1 MSRSLG
7 CMTLRLHDTAAR
19 AVREFTPVKPGKAS
33 LYLCGAT
40 VQAPPHI
47 GHIRSGV
54 NFDILVRW
62 LAASGYQVTFCRN
75 VTDIDDK
82 ILRTA
87 ATEGVAWWAVAERN
101 QRAFTRAYDV
111 LGCLPPDVEPRA
123 TGHVPEMIVLMRRL
137 IESGHAYAAG
147 GDVYFDVLSYDRYGE
162 LSGQRLEHMRAAED
176 VDESHKRDPRD
187 FALWKGAKPGEPSW
201 ETPWGPGRPGWHLE
215 CSAMSTKYLG
225 PTFDIHGG
233 GMDLVFPHHENELAQ
248 SRAAGDGFA
257 RYWVHNGLVGV
268 AGEKMSKSLGNSLLV
283 DVMITEV
290 RPAELRYYLGQA
302 HYRSEIEY
310 SPDALAEAAA
320 AYRRIEGFVTRA
332 AEAGSAA
339 TAAEAG
345 ASGLPAGFGAAL
357 DDDLAVPQALA
368 VVHEAVT
375 EGNTALAAGDV
386 AGAAKQAAAVRGMMS
401 VLGLDPLDDR
411 WPGQSGQGNGG
422 ALRPVVDAL
431 VEVALQQR
439 QAARERKDYAEADAI
454 RARLA
459 DAGVLVE
466 DTPRGPR
473 WELSR

>member
-1 MSRSLG
+1 MS
-7 CMTLRLHDTAAR
+7 LRLHDTATR
-19 AVREFTPVKPGKAS
+19 TVRDFTPVMPGRAS

-47 GHIRSGV
+47 GHVRSEI

-62 LAASGYQVTFCRN
+62 LEATGYQVTFCRN

-87 ATEGVAWWAVAERN
+87 QGEGVAWWAVAERN
-101 QRAFTRAYDV
+101 QRAFTRAYEA
-111 LGCLPPDVEPRA
+111 LGCRPPDVEPRA

-137 IESGHAYAAG
+137 IESGHAYASG
-147 GDVYFDVLSYDRYGE
+147 GDVYFDVLSYPHYGE
-162 LSGQRLEHMRAAED
+162 LSGQRLEHMRAADD

-225 PTFDIHGG
+225 ETFDIHGG
-233 GMDLVFPHHENELAQ
+233 GLDLVFPHHENELAQ

-257 RYWVHNGLVGV
+257 RYWVHNGLLGL

-283 DVMITEV
+283 DAMIKEV

-302 HYRSEIEY
+302 HYRSEMDY

-320 AYRRIEGFVTRA
+320 AFRRIEGFVTRA
-332 AEAGSAA
+332 AEAGPSADPVPAAPSAA
-339 TAAEAG
+339 A
-345 ASGLPAGFGAAL
+345 LPAAFVAAM

-375 EGNTALAAGDV
+375 EGNSALAAGDE
-386 AGAAKQAAAVRGMMS
+386 AGAAKQASAVRAMMA
-401 VLGLDPLDDR
+401 VLGLDPLAEH
-411 WPGQSGQGNGG
+411 WSGPGAAAG
-422 ALRPVVDAL
+422 LRPVVDAL
-431 VEVALQQR
+431 VTVALQQR
-439 QAARERKDYAEADAI
+439 QAARDRKDYAAADAI
-454 RARLA
+454 RAGLA
-459 DAGVLVE
+459 DAGIAVE

-473 WELSR
+473 WELRP

>member
-1 MSRSLG
+1 
-7 CMTLRLHDTAAR
+7 MTLRLHDTAAR
-19 AVREFTPVKPGKAS
+19 AVREFTPVTPGKAS

-62 LAASGYQVTFCRN
+62 LAASGYEVTFCRN

-82 ILRTA
+82 ILRTS

-137 IESGHAYAAG
+137 IESGHAYAAD
-147 GDVYFDVLSYDRYGE
+147 GDVYFDVLSYEPYGE

-187 FALWKGAKPGEPSW
+187 FALWKGAKPGEPYW

-233 GMDLVFPHHENELAQ
+233 GLDLVFPHHENELAQ
-248 SRAAGDGFA
+248 SRSAGDGFA

-320 AYRRIEGFVTRA
+320 AYRRIGGFVIRA
-332 AEAGSAA
+332 AEAGPAGTA
-339 TAAEAG
+339 AAEAG
-345 ASGLPAGFGAAL
+345 GLPAGFVAAL

-401 VLGLDPLDDR
+401 VLGLDPLDR
-411 WPGQSGQGNGG
+411 HWSGQSGGDGG
-422 ALRPVVDAL
+422 GLRPVLDAL
-431 VEVALQQR
+431 VEVALRQR

-454 RARLA
+454 RARLT
-459 DAGVLVE
+459 DAGVLIE

-473 WELSR
+473 WELHR